1 MRSLSLKTKF
11 MLVIGLLGL
20 VPAVGVAL
28 NSYGLAA
35 SKQADAQMDIATQ
48 GARYGERINGFVYA
62 AVMESRGIYMSPDW
76 KTAEPYGKLLLR
88 HLAEIEA
95 TAKVWKDKVIES
107 ERGRVEELSR
117 SIAEFVRFRQELV
130 RLARTE
136 TTAVA
141 RAFGDNDANR
151 KVRSALNN
159 QLDALNKAYVVHTE
173 AAKQEV
179 QRIE

>member
-1 MRSLSLKTKF
+1 MRSLSLKKKF

-88 HLAEIEA
+88 HLAAIEA
-95 TAKVWKDKVIES
+95 TAKGS
-107 ERGRVEELSR
+107 EGKGVRRARGPAEE
-117 SIAEFVRFRQELV
+117 
-130 RLARTE
+130 
-136 TTAVA
+136 
-141 RAFGDNDANR
+141 
-151 KVRSALNN
+151 
-159 QLDALNKAYVVHTE
+159 
-173 AAKQEV
+173 
-179 QRIE
+179 